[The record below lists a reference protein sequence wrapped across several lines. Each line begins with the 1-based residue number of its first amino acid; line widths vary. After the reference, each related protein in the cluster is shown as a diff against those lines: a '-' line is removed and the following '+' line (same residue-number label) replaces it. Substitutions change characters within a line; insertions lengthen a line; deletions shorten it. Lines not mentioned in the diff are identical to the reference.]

1 MATIGEA
8 VEGLKAMTVGNST
21 DKVDKEDEEVYE
33 DAIHIVEEDIVDT
46 GNSEHSMLAP
56 FTAGW
61 QMKGGAPLIIEKG
74 EGVYVWDNKGNKYL
88 DALAGLWCASLGF
101 SEKRL
106 IAAAEK
112 QLSTLPFYHS
122 FWNRTSQPTLVC
134 LLFLTFLA
142 PFVE

>member
-1 MATIGEA
+1 MLLATF
-8 VEGLKAMTVGNST
+8 EGPLQNVVLMT
-21 DKVDKEDEEVYE
+21 
-33 DAIHIVEEDIVDT
+33 I
-46 GNSEHSMLAP
+46 
-56 FTAGW
+56 FFGW
-61 QMKGGAPLIIEKG
+61 T
-74 EGVYVWDNKGNKYL
+74 
-88 DALAGLWCASLGF
+88 GF